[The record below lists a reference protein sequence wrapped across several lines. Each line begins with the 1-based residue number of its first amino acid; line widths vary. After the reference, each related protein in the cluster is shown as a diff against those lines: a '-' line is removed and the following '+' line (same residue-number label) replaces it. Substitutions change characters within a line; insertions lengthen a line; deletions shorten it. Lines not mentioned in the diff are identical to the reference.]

1 MNQEETMNESERQEV
16 QKVSFG
22 DALKGKYMTFKLAE
36 EAYGLG
42 ILKVK
47 EIIGY
52 MDITKVPKTENFM
65 RGIINLR
72 GKVIPV
78 IDLRLKF
85 GMEEI
90 EPNEQTVIFVA
101 QLLYKGDEFT
111 MGVIVDE
118 VMEVLDIQ
126 SEQIEPP
133 PNFGTTSINTDFIL
147 GVGKSDERVIFLL
160 DINKVLT
167 GDEVN
172 LISSSLEA
180 S

>member
-1 MNQEETMNESERQEV
+1 MNQEATLNETKSEQYLEEG
-16 QKVSFG
+16 SFG
-22 DALKGKYMTFKLAE
+22 EALKGKYMTFKLAE

-65 RGIINLR
+65 RGVVNLR

-85 GMEEI
+85 DMEEI
-90 EPNEQTVIFVA
+90 EPDEQTVIIVV
-101 QLLYKGDEFT
+101 QLVHDATEIT

-126 SEQIEPP
+126 TENIEPS
-133 PNFGTTSINTDFIL
+133 PNFGNSSINNEFIL
-147 GVGKSDERVIFLL
+147 GVGKTEDRVIFLL

-167 GDEVN
+167 GDEVD
-172 LISSSLEA
+172 LISNSLEN
-180 S
+180 